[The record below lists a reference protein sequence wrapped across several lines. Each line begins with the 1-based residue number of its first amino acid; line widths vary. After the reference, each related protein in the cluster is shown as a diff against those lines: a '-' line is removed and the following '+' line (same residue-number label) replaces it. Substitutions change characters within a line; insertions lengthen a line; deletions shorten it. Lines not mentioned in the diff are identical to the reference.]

1 MNREG
6 YLQGKLKNALVE
18 IKATIKINFILSRFH
33 CQPQYYSNFDEK
45 MNLTNLRL
53 MFLFL
58 TSTVCKS
65 IFIDRH
71 VII

>member
-18 IKATIKINFILSRFH
+18 IKATIKINFKARSTASHSI
-33 CQPQYYSNFDEK
+33 SNLDEK

-53 MFLFL
+53 MFLFI
-58 TSTVCKS
+58 TSTVCNS

-71 VII
+71 IFI